1 MLLSAKS
8 TEVVKATAGVV
19 AEHAVE
25 ITSRFYPHMF
35 ETHPELLDIFNR
47 SDQERGEQA
56 QALAASVVAYA
67 VHLIDPDAPSFDPIM
82 NRIAHKHVSLGIT
95 ATQYTIV
102 GHHLMWAIG
111 DVLGDA
117 VTPEIASAWDEVYW
131 LFALQLVA
139 AEAKMYAEHALDP
152 ENPWRDYTVS
162 ERIDEVVDGDSA
174 EVVTFV
180 LTPVDGEPVPAH
192 HAGQY
197 VTINPMLPDGGTQP
211 RQYTISSAPKSEHL
225 QITVRRVHASAVGP
239 AGLVSNHL
247 IDNCPVGT
255 TIPVSIP
262 CGDVVL
268 DDSTDPL
275 VLVSA
280 GVGITPMAAII
291 EDLAERAPQRPVILA
306 HADASA
312 SRHPMYESI
321 KASAARLESAGSH
334 LWYEDLEGAADRGAL
349 EGFMDLSQLD
359 VPQNATVFMCGP
371 LPFMRT
377 VRRTLMDKG
386 VSSEK
391 IRYEVFGP
399 DLWAQNP
406 N

>member
-1 MLLSAKS
+1 MLSQQS

-35 ETHPELLDIFNR
+35 EAHPELLDIFNR
-47 SDQERGEQA
+47 ADQELGEQA

-67 VHLIDPDAPSFDPIM
+67 VHLIDPDSPSFEPVLQ
-82 NRIAHKHVSLGIT
+82 RIAHKHVSLGIT
-95 ATQYTIV
+95 APQYTIV

-117 VTPEIASAWDEVYW
+117 VTPEIAAAWDEVYW

-139 AEAKMYAEHALDP
+139 EEAKLYAQHGLDP
-152 ENPWRDYTVS
+152 ENPWRDYRVTD
-162 ERIDEVVDGDSA
+162 RIDEVGVDESA

-180 LTPVDGEPVPAH
+180 LAPVDGGEVPAH
-192 HAGQY
+192 SAGQY
-197 VTINPMLPDGGTQP
+197 VTVNPVLTDGGTQP
-211 RQYTISSAPKSEHL
+211 RQYTISSGPKSTTL
-225 QITVRRVHASAVGP
+225 QITVRRVRGVDGAP
-239 AGLVSNHL
+239 DGLVSNHL
-247 IDNCPVGT
+247 IDNCPEGT
-255 TIPVSIP
+255 VIPVSVP

-268 DDSTDPL
+268 DDSSDPL

-280 GVGITPMAAII
+280 GVGITPMAAIVD
-291 EDLAERAPQRPVILA
+291 DLADRAPKRPVLMV

-312 SRHPMYESI
+312 GRHPLYDTVS
-321 KASAARLESAGSH
+321 ASAGRLESVGSH
-334 LWYEDLEGAADRGAL
+334 LWYEDLEGAAERGAV
-349 EGFMDLSQLD
+349 EGLMDLTD
-359 VPQNATVFMCGP
+359 VEVPENATVFMCGP

-377 VRRTLMDKG
+377 VRRSLLDKG
-386 VSSEK
+386 VSGER